1 MVARD
6 AVTQH
11 AVPAAA
17 APSRVSI
24 KACHAGTRA
33 VSEEI
38 QRWPHRAA
46 IAMQGLDE
54 GGCA

>member
-1 MVARD
+1 
-6 AVTQH
+6 
-11 AVPAAA
+11 
-17 APSRVSI
+17 VSI